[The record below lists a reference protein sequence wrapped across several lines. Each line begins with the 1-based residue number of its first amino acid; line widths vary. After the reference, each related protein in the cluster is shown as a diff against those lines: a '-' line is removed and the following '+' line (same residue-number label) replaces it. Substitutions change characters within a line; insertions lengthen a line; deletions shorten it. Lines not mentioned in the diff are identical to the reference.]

1 MGSSPSSWVSKGH
14 QALLISAVSNVSST
28 RLCLRCSPR
37 ELPCHSWISCP
48 QTAIG
53 LVWGMVQVVPGDFR
67 VQPRLSAAVLGDIW
81 DLRHSVNHSLGFCG
95 L

>member
-1 MGSSPSSWVSKGH
+1 MSVVGNVSGTH
-14 QALLISAVSNVSST
+14 GFAWGALLV
-28 RLCLRCSPR
+28 CLPS
-37 ELPCHSWISCP
+37 CHPWTKCP
-48 QTAIG
+48 QTAIE
-53 LVWGMVQVVPGDFR
+53 LVWGMVQVVPGDLC